1 MRRGVSDRE
10 ALRIASARLREGAAI
25 GVFLD
30 GTRQSNGR
38 VNFGDKSCQNV
49 CEGYND
55 FDSRRFGYEK
65 GSKKT
70 QKVKMSTCGHSDGVG
85 VNLPSTFVRKVRYRF
100 NLNL

>member
-1 MRRGVSDRE
+1 MK
-10 ALRIASARLREGAAI
+10 LKK
-25 GVFLD
+25 F
-30 GTRQSNGR
+30 QKN
-38 VNFGDKSCQNV
+38 KSRKNV

-85 VNLPSTFVRKVRYRF
+85 VK
-100 NLNL
+100 